1 MGIRMDITAVDR
13 ILEKYR
19 GDRSALI
26 AILQD
31 VQEHYRFIPEEAA
44 ARISAEMDIPF
55 SRIYSLATFYKAFT
69 LTPRAR
75 YPISVCM
82 GTACHVQG
90 APRILEK
97 LERDL
102 NIKTG
107 ETTADG
113 NFGLETVRCLGCCGL
128 APVVTVGED
137 LYGKV
142 TLTGISKILN
152 KYQAACAGKP
162 DRLVAT
168 AVTAEGNE

>member
-1 MGIRMDITAVDR
+1 MDLAAVDR
-13 ILEKYR
+13 IIRKYS
-19 GDRSALI
+19 GERSALI
-26 AILQD
+26 AILED
-31 VQEHYRFIPEEAA
+31 VQEAYRYIPQEVAVK
-44 ARISAEMDIPF
+44 ISREVDIPL

-82 GTACHVQG
+82 GTACHVKG

-102 NIKTG
+102 GIATG
-107 ETTADG
+107 QITPDG
-113 NFGLETVRCLGCCGL
+113 NFGLEAVRCLGCCGL

-142 TLTGISKILN
+142 TVTEMAKIIK
-152 KYQAACAGKP
+152 KYQAACVEK
-162 DRLVAT
+162 
-168 AVTAEGNE
+168 